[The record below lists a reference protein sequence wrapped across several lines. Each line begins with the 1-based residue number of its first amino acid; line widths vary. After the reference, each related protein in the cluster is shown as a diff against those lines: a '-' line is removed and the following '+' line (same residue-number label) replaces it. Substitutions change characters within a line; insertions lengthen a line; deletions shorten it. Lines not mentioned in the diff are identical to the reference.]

1 MSIENNSGVRC
12 QGSGVGSQVIFYIT
26 DGGRRLAE
34 KLAEGFPGSEV
45 VKFSSKSFGDK
56 WTLSKNIICI
66 MATGIVVRTAAPL
79 LKDKKT
85 DPAVVVL
92 DEKGQY
98 TVSLLSGHVGG
109 ANALAEEVAAYL
121 GAQAVITTASDVQG
135 RLSLDLWAV
144 AHNLYIEDFE
154 KLKKLSTRIVNG
166 QKVTFYSDCPIDEGH
181 VPDEFEQA
189 DSAEQAEIVVS
200 EGIMNTDAL
209 MLRPGVLFVGIGC
222 NRGTEKAEIADVFHG
237 VLQKEGLSINSVKG
251 IASIDV
257 KQDEQGLLDFAEDI
271 GLDIEFFSKD
281 VLNDAVSVY
290 NIAPSEA
297 VRAATGAAAVAEP
310 AAVAGAKKIFDDCTI
325 ITPKVKR
332 GNVTLAIAKA
342 KYTL

>member
-1 MSIENNSGVRC
+1 MSTGSKSELKSQELGVR
-12 QGSGVGSQVIFYIT
+12 SQVIFYIT

-34 KLAEGFPGSEV
+34 KLAEGFPGSEI

-56 WTLSKNIICI
+56 WALSKNIICI

-98 TVSLLSGHVGG
+98 AISLLSGHMGG

-135 RLSLDLWAV
+135 RLSLDLWAKE
-144 AHNLYIEDFE
+144 HDLYIEDFE

-166 QKVTFYSDCPIDEGH
+166 QKVKLYSDCPIDEGH
-181 VPDEFEQA
+181 VPDEFEPA

-200 EGIMNTDAL
+200 YRTINTDAL

-222 NRGTEKAEIADVFHG
+222 NRGTGKAEIGEVFHE
-237 VLQKEGLSINSVKG
+237 VLREEGLSINSVKG

-257 KQDEQGLLDFAEDI
+257 KQDEQGLLDFAEDT

-281 VLNDAVSVY
+281 VLNDAASLY

-297 VRAATGAAAVAEP
+297 VRAATGAVAVAEP
-310 AAVAGAKKIFDDCTI
+310 AAAAGAEKIFNDCTI